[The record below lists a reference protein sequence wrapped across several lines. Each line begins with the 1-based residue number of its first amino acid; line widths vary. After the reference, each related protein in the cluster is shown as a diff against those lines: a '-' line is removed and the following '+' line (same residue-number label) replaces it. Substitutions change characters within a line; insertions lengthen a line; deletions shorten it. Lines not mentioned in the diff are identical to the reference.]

1 MKTGLVLDWNDTPT
15 GHIVLIRFF
24 HIHQY
29 PNDFFADT
37 CMYFPIDIFC
47 FFSQT
52 EDMIARQ
59 LKI

>member
-37 CMYFPIDIFC
+37 CMYFPIDISC
-47 FFSQT
+47 FFPK
-52 EDMIARQ
+52 R
-59 LKI
+59 KI